1 MNKFYLA
8 VCVSAGFLLVGSVSD
23 ASAQQPAHYYPAR
36 PTFSPYLFYN
46 QFNGT
51 GLPNYY
57 TFVRPAQIYSDYAAR
72 TRPSYYAESQRQSL
86 ISQQQVA
93 EIVDNKIR
101 ERLTTG
107 VGAASQAA
115 TFQNTSHYYPVQQTR
130 RR

>member
-8 VCVSAGFLLVGSVSD
+8 VCVSAGFLLGGNASNV
-23 ASAQQPAHYYPAR
+23 SAQQPAHYYPAR
-36 PTFSPYLFYN
+36 PTFSPYLFYR

-57 TFVRPAQIYSDYAAR
+57 TFVRPREIYNDYVSR

-86 ISQQQVA
+86 ITQQQVSD
-93 EIVDNKIR
+93 IVDNQIR

-115 TFQNTSHYYPVQQTR
+115 TFQNTSHYYPRQLGR

>member
-8 VCVSAGFLLVGSVSD
+8 VCVSAGFLLFSSAADV
-23 ASAQQPAHYYPAR
+23 SAQHPAHYYPAR
-36 PTFSPYLFYN
+36 PTFSPYLLYN

-57 TFVRPAQIYSDYAAR
+57 SFVRPAQIYNDYASR

-93 EIVDNKIR
+93 EIVDNQIR

-107 VGAASQAA
+107 IGAASQAA
-115 TFQNTSHYYPVQQTR
+115 TFQNTSHYYPQQPPR

>member
-1 MNKFYLA
+1 MKKFYLA
-8 VCVSAGFLLVGSVSD
+8 VCVAAGFLLGGNASS

-36 PTFSPYLFYN
+36 PTFSPYMFYR

-57 TFVRPAQIYSDYAAR
+57 TFVRPREIYRDYITR
-72 TRPSYYAESQRQSL
+72 SRPSYYAESQRQRV
-86 ISQQQVA
+86 ISQDQVS
-93 EIVDNKIR
+93 EIVDNQIR

-107 VGAASQAA
+107 VGMASQAA
-115 TFQNTSHYYPVQQTR
+115 SFQNTSHYYPRTPVR